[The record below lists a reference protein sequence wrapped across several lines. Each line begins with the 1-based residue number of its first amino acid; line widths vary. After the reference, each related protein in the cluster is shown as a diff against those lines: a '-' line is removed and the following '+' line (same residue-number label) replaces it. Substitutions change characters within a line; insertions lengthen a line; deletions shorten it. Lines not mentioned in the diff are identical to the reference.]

1 MFVLLAA
8 ILVVGITVGASADPV
23 LIPADAVSR
32 QGIDELDIPALP
44 LLAGWRYHTG
54 HAEAWAARDF
64 DDSGWLILD
73 SLDTMLSEQ
82 TRERIGW
89 QGEGWFRLR
98 LRLDP
103 DMPVG
108 TMGLLYGHKGGIAVY
123 FDGQLLDTSG
133 RVSSRQTEEQ
143 VYLVGELKEVVPL
156 PLEPGGEHVIAM
168 HYSNRNTLAMFDP
181 PEPPGIIAALVDVSA
196 YEGLARWLIYSH
208 VQQQTLFVVPL
219 AFGIFHLLLYLYHRQ
234 QSGHLYYAI
243 FALSVAVL
251 IYAPLHLAFLH
262 EPRDFTLLRL
272 TFKWSLLVV
281 PLSGL
286 LFLYTEFL
294 ERPSKLFWALCAIG
308 AVVGALALVLPLDII
323 YYVCLLFLVDVVRV
337 VVLGLSRGAPG
348 AGIVRAGWFLFASGC
363 LLQVLMELDVFEFPI
378 EFFPYIY
385 GTLLLVV
392 SMSVYLA
399 RGVAR
404 TNHQLAEQLTQVRD
418 LSARA
423 VEHERE
429 VQSAKLSTLTHL
441 VAGIVHE
448 MNSPVGTIRSARDTL
463 SRAIGKLRG
472 DIPPGAA
479 LQAIDSSNVAIESA
493 TDRLGTVLSGFKSF
507 SHLDEAEWQIA
518 RIEQGL
524 DSTVAVMDS
533 QLGGDIDVERQYGEL
548 PAIWCAPARLNQVF
562 MHLITNALQALDGGA
577 GTIRLRTWVED
588 EQACVSVGDS
598 GPGIPAEHLE
608 GLFDVAFRQKARVKM
623 GMGLVADVN
632 TVNEHGG
639 QMQVHS
645 EVGVGTEVI
654 IRLPLRL
661 HE

>member
-219 AFGIFHLLLYLYHRQ
+219 AFAN
-234 QSGHLYYAI
+234 YYPVLAI
-243 FALSVAVL
+243 
-251 IYAPLHLAFLH
+251 
-262 EPRDFTLLRL
+262 
-272 TFKWSLLVV
+272 
-281 PLSGL
+281 
-286 LFLYTEFL
+286 L
-294 ERPSKLFWALCAIG
+294 ERPAF
-308 AVVGALALVLPLDII
+308 
-323 YYVCLLFLVDVVRV
+323 
-337 VVLGLSRGAPG
+337 
-348 AGIVRAGWFLFASGC
+348 
-363 LLQVLMELDVFEFPI
+363 
-378 EFFPYIY
+378 
-385 GTLLLVV
+385 
-392 SMSVYLA
+392 
-399 RGVAR
+399 
-404 TNHQLAEQLTQVRD
+404 
-418 LSARA
+418 
-423 VEHERE
+423 
-429 VQSAKLSTLTHL
+429 
-441 VAGIVHE
+441 
-448 MNSPVGTIRSARDTL
+448 
-463 SRAIGKLRG
+463 
-472 DIPPGAA
+472 PGAA
-479 LQAIDSSNVAIESA
+479 W
-493 TDRLGTVLSGFKSF
+493 LSP
-507 SHLDEAEWQIA
+507 I
-518 RIEQGL
+518 
-524 DSTVAVMDS
+524 
-533 QLGGDIDVERQYGEL
+533 
-548 PAIWCAPARLNQVF
+548 
-562 MHLITNALQALDGGA
+562 
-577 GTIRLRTWVED
+577 
-588 EQACVSVGDS
+588 
-598 GPGIPAEHLE
+598 
-608 GLFDVAFRQKARVKM
+608 
-623 GMGLVADVN
+623 
-632 TVNEHGG
+632 
-639 QMQVHS
+639 
-645 EVGVGTEVI
+645 VGVGF
-654 IRLPLRL
+654 LLLSLRIW
-661 HE
+661 HFGVRHYTSTGS